1 MNHRPS
7 PRPLHLLSPLLLS
20 GMLVLPPWS
29 RPALAAR
36 EAGMV
41 SPASCAATPLRR
53 TPFPGL
59 AMPWIMATPASAGIT
74 GHLFFVRPGAHGAT
88 AELHTGG
95 RMPDGASTKILWVIS
110 RGNVDRS
117 IVIDGRNLTGT
128 GRTHQVF
135 PAAGGGAVAGSQYP
149 SIVVVLTP
157 GCWQF
162 RLRSGAVTGTVTLP
176 VVAPAVRSRRIAS

>member
-1 MNHRPS
+1 MKHRPS
-7 PRPLHLLSPLLLS
+7 PRPLHLLSPLVLS

-29 RPALAAR
+29 RPALATR
-36 EAGMV
+36 GPGVV

-53 TPFPGL
+53 TSFPGL
-59 AMPWIMATPASAGIT
+59 TIPWIMATPASAGIT
-74 GHLFFVRPGAHGAT
+74 GHLFFVRPGAHGAN

-95 RMPDGASTKILWVIS
+95 RMPDGTSTKILWVIS
-110 RGNVDRS
+110 HGNVDSS
-117 IVIDGRNLTGT
+117 IVIDGRNLIGT

-135 PAAGGGAVAGSQYP
+135 PVAGGGTVAGRQYP
-149 SIVVVLTP
+149 SIVIVLTP

-176 VVAPAVRSRRIAS
+176 VVAPAVRSRRISS